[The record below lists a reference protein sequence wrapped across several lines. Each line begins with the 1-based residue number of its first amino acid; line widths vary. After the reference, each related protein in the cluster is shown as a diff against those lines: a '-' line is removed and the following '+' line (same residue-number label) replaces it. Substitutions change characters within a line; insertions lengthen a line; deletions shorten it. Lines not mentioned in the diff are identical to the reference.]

1 MELNL
6 DIAVMFFVI
15 SSALFYYLDPGQ
27 RPQPRPRPPGQALD
41 PLGPLFE
48 PLAPC
53 PRPRLPGYTLAPGRA
68 LAPLAAPMAHCRPSN
83 VKLHLSTSTW
93 SPSWLS
99 LPSTSRGLLQPRP
112 RPLCGWPPNER
123 LRDTERVTV
132 TEYDQYIDIQ
142 QQKTYQGG

>member
-1 MELNL
+1 
-6 DIAVMFFVI
+6 MFFVI
-15 SSALFYYLDPGQ
+15 SSTLFYYSTQGSALNP
-27 RPQPRPRPPGQALD
+27 ALD
-41 PLGPLFE
+41 PLAKPSTPWAPCLNLWPPVYALDSLATPS
-48 PLAPC
+48 PLA
-53 PRPRLPGYTLAPGRA
+53 APW
-68 LAPLAAPMAHCRPSN
+68 APLAAPMAHCRPSN

-123 LRDTERVTV
+123 LRDTDRVTVTV